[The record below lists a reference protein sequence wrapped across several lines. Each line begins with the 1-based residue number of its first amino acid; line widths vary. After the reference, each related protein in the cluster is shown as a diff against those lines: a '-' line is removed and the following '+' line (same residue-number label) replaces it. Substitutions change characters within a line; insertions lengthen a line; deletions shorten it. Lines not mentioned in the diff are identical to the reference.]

1 MSRTAPQAQAW
12 PAFQAGRHVLI
23 AAPTG
28 SGKTLAAFLAAI
40 DGLVRQG
47 LNGGLKDET
56 QIVYVSPLKA
66 LSNDIQRNLEAP
78 LAGIRE
84 SLEAQG
90 LPDVDIRT
98 WVRTGDTPPGERD
111 RMRRRPPHIVV
122 TTPESLYILL
132 GSDSGRSMLATTRTV
147 IVDEIHALAANKR
160 GTHLALS
167 LERLAALCGDRLL
180 RVGLSATQKPIEAM
194 ARFLVGAGTDKTTG
208 VDCTII
214 DTGHRRTR
222 DLALELPDS
231 PLEAVMSAEVWE
243 QIYQRMTELIEA
255 HRTTLI
261 FVNTRRLVERV
272 TRQLS
277 ERLGADQV
285 TAHHGSLAKE
295 QRLDAEQR
303 LKHGKL
309 KALVATAS
317 LELGIDIGE
326 VDLVCQLGSPRSI
339 ATFLQRVGR
348 SGHAI
353 DGTPKG
359 RLFPLSRDELVEC
372 TALLDSVRRGEL
384 DLLAI
389 PQQPLDVLAQQIVA
403 EVATREW
410 NEDELYALVQRASP
424 YRALPRE
431 DFAAV
436 VGMLA
441 EGFSTRRGRRGAL
454 IHYDGVNHVLRGRR
468 GARLTALTAGGTIPD
483 NADYQVLLEPENHF
497 IGTVNEDFAV
507 ESLAGDIF
515 QLGNKSYRIMRVE
528 RGVVRVEDAHGM
540 APTIPFWLG
549 EAPGRSDEL
558 SVSVSRLRTNIAA
571 LLRSDPSGESAL
583 RRLTDEIGIAEPAAR
598 QLVEYLHAA
607 QAALTCLP
615 TQDTIVFERFFD
627 EVGGM
632 QLVIHSP
639 FGSRINR
646 AWGLALR
653 KRFCRKFNFE
663 LQAAATEDNI
673 VLSLTTAHS
682 FALEDVSRYLH
693 AATVR
698 PLLIQAMLD
707 APMFITRWRWTAGV
721 ALALPRMRGGRKV
734 PPQLSRMAAEDLIA
748 AVFPD
753 QIACA
758 ENLAGEREIPDHPL
772 VRQTIDDCLTEAMDI
787 EGLQRLLS
795 GIESGAIQV
804 VARDLNQPSP
814 LALEV
819 LTARPYAYL
828 DDAPLEER
836 RTQAVMARRWLSPE
850 DAADLGR
857 LDADAIARVKAEAWP
872 EAANADELHD
882 ALVWLGFITDEEAKT
897 PNWEGWLTEL
907 AKEKRAA
914 KLLTPSHTIWITAER
929 LPQFRAI
936 WPDAR
941 LEPAIAAPNG
951 AAERDWSSDEALVEI
966 VRGRLEGLGPVT
978 QEALSASLAVS
989 AGETASALAA
999 LQSEGFALCGR
1010 YTPGIAVDEW
1020 CERRLLARIH
1030 HYTVKRLRA
1039 EIEPV
1044 AARDFLRFL
1053 LAWQHASADT
1063 RMEGSNA
1070 LETVV
1075 GQLRGFEAPAAAW
1088 EAEIL
1093 PTRLAAYQPS
1103 WLDDHCRS
1111 GRITWTRLRPRTN
1124 GGESRA
1130 TPVRTTPITL
1140 FPRRDADFWASFSGR
1155 AEGAQPTRNAQ
1166 AVLEHIRQHGAS
1178 FFDELLDTRL
1188 LRSQIEEGL
1197 AELVALG
1204 LVTSDSFAGLRALL
1218 VPSSERRPGANGR
1231 RRRRTATF
1239 GIEDAGR
1246 WALTRRAKP
1255 QPQGSQ
1261 DPQAASEAVEH
1272 VARTLL
1278 SRYGVVFWRL
1288 LEREAAWLPPWRDLL
1303 RVYRRLESRGD
1314 IRGGR
1319 FVAGFAGEQ
1328 FALPEAVGML
1338 RDVRR
1343 KAADG
1348 AWISVSGADPLN
1360 LVGIITPGARLPALT
1375 GNRVLYRDGLPV
1387 ATLAGG
1393 EVQFLETLDPA
1404 TEWDAHNALLR
1415 RIRKAPSLPPE

>member
-1 MSRTAPQAQAW
+1 
-12 PAFQAGRHVLI
+12 
-23 AAPTG
+23 
-28 SGKTLAAFLAAI
+28 
-40 DGLVRQG
+40 
-47 LNGGLKDET
+47 
-56 QIVYVSPLKA
+56 
-66 LSNDIQRNLEAP
+66 
-78 LAGIRE
+78 
-84 SLEAQG
+84 
-90 LPDVDIRT
+90 
-98 WVRTGDTPPGERD
+98 
-111 RMRRRPPHIVV
+111 
-122 TTPESLYILL
+122 
-132 GSDSGRSMLATTRTV
+132 
-147 IVDEIHALAANKR
+147 
-160 GTHLALS
+160 
-167 LERLAALCGDRLL
+167 
-180 RVGLSATQKPIEAM
+180 
-194 ARFLVGAGTDKTTG
+194 
-208 VDCTII
+208 
-214 DTGHRRTR
+214 
-222 DLALELPDS
+222 
-231 PLEAVMSAEVWE
+231 
-243 QIYQRMTELIEA
+243 
-255 HRTTLI
+255 
-261 FVNTRRLVERV
+261 
-272 TRQLS
+272 
-277 ERLGADQV
+277 
-285 TAHHGSLAKE
+285 
-295 QRLDAEQR
+295 
-303 LKHGKL
+303 
-309 KALVATAS
+309 
-317 LELGIDIGE
+317 
-326 VDLVCQLGSPRSI
+326 
-339 ATFLQRVGR
+339 
-348 SGHAI
+348 
-353 DGTPKG
+353 
-359 RLFPLSRDELVEC
+359 
-372 TALLDSVRRGEL
+372 
-384 DLLAI
+384 
-389 PQQPLDVLAQQIVA
+389 
-403 EVATREW
+403 
-410 NEDELYALVQRASP
+410 
-424 YRALPRE
+424 
-431 DFAAV
+431 
-436 VGMLA
+436 
-441 EGFSTRRGRRGAL
+441 
-454 IHYDGVNHVLRGRR
+454 
-468 GARLTALTAGGTIPD
+468 
-483 NADYQVLLEPENHF
+483 
-497 IGTVNEDFAV
+497 
-507 ESLAGDIF
+507 
-515 QLGNKSYRIMRVE
+515 
-528 RGVVRVEDAHGM
+528 M
-540 APTIPFWLG
+540 APNIPFWLG
-549 EAPGRSDEL
+549 EAPGRTSEL
-558 SVSVSRLRTNIAA
+558 SSAVSRFRAEVAASLREDPTGARA
-571 LLRSDPSGESAL
+571 LQ
-583 RRLTDEIGIAEPAAR
+583 RLDEIGIAEPAAR
-598 QLVEYLHAA
+598 QLVDYLASGL
-607 QAALTCLP
+607 AALGCLP
-615 TQDTIVFERFFD
+615 THDTIVFERVFD

-682 FALEDVSRYLH
+682 FALEEVARYLN

-758 ENLAGEREIPDHPL
+758 ENLTGEREIPDHPL
-772 VRQTIDDCLTEAMDI
+772 VRQTIDDCLTEAMDLA
-787 EGLQRLLS
+787 GLQRLLS
-795 GIESGAIQV
+795 GIETGAIGV

-836 RTQAVMARRWLSPE
+836 RTQAVMARRWLSPD

-872 EAANADELHD
+872 EATNADELHD
-882 ALVWLGFITDEEAKT
+882 AMVWLGVLTAEEART
-897 PNWEGWLTEL
+897 PNWDGWLAEL
-907 AKEKRAA
+907 ANGKRIA
-914 KLLTPSHTIWITAER
+914 KLSTPTHTIWITAER

-936 WPDAR
+936 WPAAR
-941 LEPAIAAPNG
+941 LEPAIAAPNS
-951 AAERDWSSDEALVEI
+951 AAERDWSREEALVEI

-978 QEALSASLAVS
+978 QEALSASLGLS
-989 AGETASALAA
+989 AGEIAIALAA
-999 LQSEGFALCGR
+999 LQSQGFALCGR
-1010 YTPGIAVDEW
+1010 FTPGVVIDEW

-1063 RMEGSNA
+1063 RMEGANA
-1070 LETVV
+1070 VEKVV
-1075 GQLRGFEAPAAAW
+1075 GQLEGFEGPAAAW

-1093 PTRLAAYQPS
+1093 PTRLVAYQPS

-1111 GRITWTRLRPRTN
+1111 GRITWARLRPRTN
-1124 GGESRA
+1124 GSDGRA

-1140 FPRRDADFWASFSGR
+1140 LTRRDAAFWASLSGP
-1155 AEGAQPTRNAQ
+1155 AEPPKPTRNAQ
-1166 AVLEHIRQHGAS
+1166 AVLEHIQQQGAS

-1218 VPSSERRPGANGR
+1218 VPSSERRPGPGAR
-1231 RRRRTATF
+1231 RRRRTAMF

-1246 WALTRRAKP
+1246 WALTRRAKV
-1255 QPQGSQ
+1255 QPQNPQ
-1261 DPQAASEAVEH
+1261 AAQAASEAAEH

-1278 SRYGVVFWRL
+1278 NRYGVVFWRL

-1338 RDVRR
+1338 REVRR
-1343 KAADG
+1343 KQADG

-1404 TEWDAHNALLR
+1404 TEWEAHNALLR
-1415 RIRKAPSLPPE
+1415 RIRKAPSLSPDGELVREAGLLRQPQH